1 MRKCGLCSSRK
12 NLNTPSIHLDLSGY
26 LGILM
31 SRSPVLS
38 RDMRIKLI
46 TLLLLSHSLL
56 AHAADD
62 VLASGTQSH
71 LTPLAQNAPSPL
83 LQAEQFAHAD
93 VLAAIDSG
101 KYEQDE
107 ELDVAEDDEFAADE
121 ALLTPDTKSTKA
133 YDDLLRIMPQ
143 LGYASSKPKQTDEL
157 DSAAKKSKLDTA
169 VMKFASMPRM
179 RSSIVLIYDENG
191 NQPLHSK
198 NSDVVAPIASIT
210 KLMTAM
216 VVLDAKLPLDEEISL
231 SAQDINKQKRTR
243 SRMRTGMTLT
253 RGELLK
259 LALMAS
265 ENLSA
270 AALAR
275 TYPGG
280 TEAALLQM
288 NAKARELGMNSTRFM
303 DPTGLN
309 SGNVSTANDLVKMVR
324 AAREYELIHQFTT
337 STSHTYE
344 QVGHRALRFHNT
356 NPLVKNTSWDIGLS
370 KTGYISEAGRCL
382 VMEAK
387 ITEHPVIIVLLD
399 SWGKNSRVGD
409 ANRVK
414 KWMENASVRGNS
426 SKNM

>member
-1 MRKCGLCSSRK
+1 MR
-12 NLNTPSIHLDLSGY
+12 N
-26 LGILM
+26 
-31 SRSPVLS
+31 
-38 RDMRIKLI
+38 KLI
-46 TLLLLSHSLL
+46 TLLLLSYALT
-56 AHAADD
+56 ANATENDMAA
-62 VLASGTQSH
+62 
-71 LTPLAQNAPSPL
+71 LAQHTRPDPAGMQL
-83 LQAEQFAHAD
+83 D
-93 VLAAIDSG
+93 IDMSG
-101 KYEQDE
+101 HEQDE
-107 ELDVAEDDEFAADE
+107 ELDVAEADEPGQHEFAAAESLMNQKAD
-121 ALLTPDTKSTKA
+121 SFKA
-133 YDDLLRIMPQ
+133 YEDLLRIMPQ
-143 LGYASSKPKQTDEL
+143 LGYSSNQPRQNEVLEHAERKNKV
-157 DSAAKKSKLDTA
+157 DTA
-169 VMKFASMPRM
+169 LMKFTSMPRM

-191 NQPLHSK
+191 QQPLHSK
-198 NSDVVAPIASIT
+198 NAEVVAPIASIT

-231 SAQDINKQKRTR
+231 SPLDINKQKRTR

-280 TEAALLQM
+280 TEAALAQM
-288 NAKARELGMNSTRFM
+288 NAKARELGMTSTRFL

-324 AAREYELIHQFTT
+324 AAQRYELIHQFST

-344 QVGHRALRFHNT
+344 QAGQRPLRFHNT
-356 NPLVKNTSWDIGLS
+356 NPLVRNASWDIGLS

-387 ITEHPVIIVLLD
+387 IEEHPVIIVLLD

-414 KWMENASVRGNS
+414 KWMENASVRGRV

>member
-1 MRKCGLCSSRK
+1 V
-12 NLNTPSIHLDLSGY
+12 NAAEN
-26 LGILM
+26 
-31 SRSPVLS
+31 
-38 RDMRIKLI
+38 DM
-46 TLLLLSHSLL
+46 
-56 AHAADD
+56 AAL
-62 VLASGTQSH
+62 VH
-71 LTPLAQNAPSPL
+71 NPLAQNT
-83 LQAEQFAHAD
+83 QFDPAGTE
-93 VLAAIDSG
+93 LAIDVS
-101 KYEQDE
+101 EQEESDE
-107 ELDVAEDDEFAADE
+107 FDVAEADE
-121 ALLTPDTKSTKA
+121 LEPGDELASSGSQINGNANSSQA
-133 YDDLLRIMPQ
+133 YEDLLKIMPQ
-143 LGYASSKPKQTDEL
+143 LGYSANKPKHKNEL
-157 DSAAKKSKLDTA
+157 DSALNDSAEKKNRLDSA

-191 NQPLHSK
+191 ERSLHSK
-198 NSDVVAPIASIT
+198 NADVVAPIASIT

-216 VVLDAKLPLDEEISL
+216 VVLDAKLPLDEEVSISAL
-231 SAQDINKQKRTR
+231 DINKQKRTR
-243 SRMRTGMTLT
+243 SRTRTGMTMT

-265 ENLSA
+265 DNLSA

-280 TEAALLQM
+280 TEAALVQM
-288 NAKARELGMNSTRFM
+288 NAKARELGMYSSRFM
-303 DPTGLN
+303 DPTGLH

-324 AAREYELIHQFTT
+324 AAKGYELIQQFST
-337 STSHTYE
+337 STSHTFE
-344 QVGHRALRFHNT
+344 QAGHRPLRFHNT

-399 SWGKNSRVGD
+399 SWGRNSRVGD

-414 KWMENASVRGNS
+414 KWMENATMRGNH

>member
-1 MRKCGLCSSRK
+1 
-12 NLNTPSIHLDLSGY
+12 
-26 LGILM
+26 
-31 SRSPVLS
+31 
-38 RDMRIKLI
+38 MRIKLI
-46 TLLLLSHSLL
+46 TLLLLSHTLL
-56 AHAADD
+56 AHADED
-62 VLASGTQSH
+62 VLAANAQSY
-71 LTPLAQNAPSPL
+71 LTPLAQNDQPPL
-83 LQAEQFAHAD
+83 LQVEQPSHTLMA
-93 VLAAIDSG
+93 AAIDTG
-101 KYEQDE
+101 MHEQDD
-107 ELDVAEDDEFAADE
+107 ELDVADSDENEPDDELATDE
-121 ALLTPDTKSTKA
+121 APIATGTKSTKA
-133 YDDLLRIMPQ
+133 YDDLLKIMPQ
-143 LGYASSKPKQTDEL
+143 LGYATNKARQADEL
-157 DSAAKKSKLDTA
+157 DAAAKKSKLDTA

-198 NSDVVAPIASIT
+198 NSDVVSPIASIT

-231 SAQDINKQKRTR
+231 SALDINKQKRTR

-280 TEAALLQM
+280 TEAALQQM
-288 NAKARELGMNSTRFM
+288 NAKASELGMTSTRFM

-309 SGNVSTANDLVKMVR
+309 SGNVSTANDLVKMVK

-344 QVGHRALRFHNT
+344 QAGHRSMRFHNT
-356 NPLVKNTSWDIGLS
+356 NPLVKSASWDIGLS

-414 KWMENASVRGNS
+414 KWMENASMRGNS